1 MASLLEKVSILIKA
15 NMHYM
20 ADQALKANSVAVF
33 NEYIREIENNLED
46 LCEAVA
52 TVGGQVKT
60 IQRKRDE
67 YQAQADKLDRDIDL
81 FLTEGNESLAVAAQ
95 AKLNSVRRTAT
106 TYSEQLITL
115 EREYQNLK
123 DARLKLDA
131 KLSTTKQER
140 EELQAL
146 LDLAKAKEISNK
158 TIRNLDDLVGSS
170 DQDVSGVAEGIRARL
185 DKASAESEMLASSLD
200 KQMDEALERR
210 DIDSQLIERK
220 RRLGLAE
227 G

>member
-1 MASLLEKVSILIKA
+1 MASLLEKVSILVKA
-15 NMHYM
+15 NLHYM

-33 NEYIREIENNLED
+33 NEYIREIENNLEE
-46 LCEAVA
+46 LGNAVA

-67 YQAQADKLDRDIDL
+67 YQVQADKLDRDIDL

-95 AKLNSVRRTAT
+95 AKLNSVRRTVT
-106 TYSEQLITL
+106 TYSEQLVTL
-115 EREYQNLK
+115 EREYQNLR

-158 TIRNLDDLVGSS
+158 TIRSLDDLVGSS

>member
-46 LCEAVA
+46 LGEAVA

>member
-46 LCEAVA
+46 LGEAVA

-81 FLTEGNESLAVAAQ
+81 FLTEGDESSAVAAQ

-106 TYSEQLITL
+106 TYSEQLVTL

>member
-20 ADQALKANSVAVF
+20 VDQALKANSVAVF
-33 NEYIREIENNLED
+33 DQYIREIENNLDELGD
-46 LCEAVA
+46 AVA

-106 TYSEQLITL
+106 TYSEQLVTL
-115 EREYQNLK
+115 EKEYQNL
-123 DARLKLDA
+123 RDA
-131 KLSTTKQER
+131 KLKLEAKLATTKQEK

-146 LDLAKAKEISNK
+146 LELAKAKEISNK
-158 TIRNLDDLVGSS
+158 TIRSLDDLVGST

-185 DKASAESEMLASSLD
+185 DKASAESEMLSSSLD

-210 DIDSQLIERK
+210 EIDSQLIERK

>member
-1 MASLLEKVSILIKA
+1 MCIR
-15 NMHYM
+15 
-20 ADQALKANSVAVF
+20 DR
-33 NEYIREIENNLED
+33 YIREIENNLED
-46 LCEAVA
+46 LGEAVA

>member
-46 LCEAVA
+46 LGEAVA

-81 FLTEGNESLAVAAQ
+81 FLTEGNKSLAVAAQ

>member
-20 ADQALKANSVAVF
+20 VDQALKANSVAVF
-33 NEYIREIENNLED
+33 DQYIREIENNLDELGD
-46 LCEAVA
+46 AVA

-95 AKLNSVRRTAT
+95 AKLNSVQRTVT
-106 TYSEQLITL
+106 TYSEQLVTL
-115 EREYQNLK
+115 EREYQNLR
-123 DARLKLDA
+123 DARLKLEA
-131 KLSTTKQER
+131 KLATTKQEK

-158 TIRNLDDLVGSS
+158 TIRNLDDLVGST

-200 KQMDEALERR
+200 KQMDDALERR
-210 DIDSQLIERK
+210 EIDSQLIERK
-220 RRLGLAE
+220 KRLGLAE

>member
-46 LCEAVA
+46 LGEAVA

-60 IQRKRDE
+60 MQRKRDE

-115 EREYQNLK
+115 EREYQNLR

>member
-46 LCEAVA
+46 LGEAVA

-81 FLTEGNESLAVAAQ
+81 FLTEGNELLAVAAQ
-95 AKLNSVRRTAT
+95 AKLNSVRRTVT
-106 TYSEQLITL
+106 TYSEQLVTL
-115 EREYQNLK
+115 ESEYQNLK

>member
-20 ADQALKANSVAVF
+20 VDQALKANSVAVF
-33 NEYIREIENNLED
+33 DQYIREIENNLEQLGD
-46 LCEAVA
+46 AVA

-95 AKLNSVRRTAT
+95 AKLNSIRRTVA
-106 TYSEQLITL
+106 TYSEQLVTL
-115 EREYQNLK
+115 EREYQNLR

-131 KLSTTKQER
+131 KLATTKQEK

-158 TIRNLDDLVGSS
+158 TIRSLDDLIGST

-185 DKASAESEMLASSLD
+185 DKASAESEMLSSSLD
-200 KQMDEALERR
+200 KQMDETLERR
-210 DIDSQLIERK
+210 EIDSQLIERK

>member
-46 LCEAVA
+46 LGEAVA

-95 AKLNSVRRTAT
+95 AKLNSVRRTVT
-106 TYSEQLITL
+106 TYSEQLVTL
-115 EREYQNLK
+115 EGEYQNLK

-131 KLSTTKQER
+131 KLATTKQER

-158 TIRNLDDLVGSS
+158 TIRSLDDLVGNS

>member
-46 LCEAVA
+46 LGDAVA

-60 IQRKRDE
+60 MQRKRDE
-67 YQAQADKLDRDIDL
+67 YQAQSDKLDRDIDL

-95 AKLNSVRRTAT
+95 AKLNSVRRTVT
-106 TYSEQLITL
+106 TYSEQLVTL
-115 EREYQNLK
+115 ESEYQNLK

-158 TIRNLDDLVGSS
+158 TIRSLDDLVGNS

>member
-46 LCEAVA
+46 LGEAVA

-115 EREYQNLK
+115 EREYQNLR

>member
-1 MASLLEKVSILIKA
+1 M
-15 NMHYM
+15 
-20 ADQALKANSVAVF
+20 
-33 NEYIREIENNLED
+33 
-46 LCEAVA
+46 
-52 TVGGQVKT
+52 
-60 IQRKRDE
+60 
-67 YQAQADKLDRDIDL
+67 
-81 FLTEGNESLAVAAQ
+81 AVAAQ

-115 EREYQNLK
+115 EREYQNLR

>member
-46 LCEAVA
+46 LGEAVA

-67 YQAQADKLDRDIDL
+67 YQAQSDKLDRDIDL

-95 AKLNSVRRTAT
+95 AKLNSARRTAT
-106 TYSEQLITL
+106 T
-115 EREYQNLK
+115 
-123 DARLKLDA
+123 
-131 KLSTTKQER
+131 
-140 EELQAL
+140 
-146 LDLAKAKEISNK
+146 
-158 TIRNLDDLVGSS
+158 
-170 DQDVSGVAEGIRARL
+170 
-185 DKASAESEMLASSLD
+185 
-200 KQMDEALERR
+200 
-210 DIDSQLIERK
+210 
-220 RRLGLAE
+220 
-227 G
+227 

>member
-46 LCEAVA
+46 LGEAVA

-95 AKLNSVRRTAT
+95 AKLNSVRRTVT
-106 TYSEQLITL
+106 TYSEQLVTL

>member
-1 MASLLEKVSILIKA
+1 
-15 NMHYM
+15 MHYM

-46 LCEAVA
+46 LGEAVA

-95 AKLNSVRRTAT
+95 AKLNSVRRTVT
-106 TYSEQLITL
+106 TYSEQLVTL
-115 EREYQNLK
+115 EREYQNLR

>member
-46 LCEAVA
+46 LGEAVA

-95 AKLNSVRRTAT
+95 AKLNSVRRTAI
-106 TYSEQLITL
+106 TYSEQLVTL

-131 KLSTTKQER
+131 KLATTKQER

>member
-33 NEYIREIENNLED
+33 NEYIREIENNLEN
-46 LCEAVA
+46 LGEAVA

-67 YQAQADKLDRDIDL
+67 YQAQSDKLDRDIDL

-95 AKLNSVRRTAT
+95 AKLNSVRRTVT
-106 TYSEQLITL
+106 TYSEQLVTL
-115 EREYQNLK
+115 ELEYQNLK

-131 KLSTTKQER
+131 KLATTKQER

-158 TIRNLDDLVGSS
+158 TIRSLDDLVGNS